1 MSLLRVLL
9 VQLVARKSVIDPGGR
24 LSLNVGGLLL
34 PWSHQRDR
42 ARAWRDDAGRTE
54 RHKGRLTR

>member
-1 MSLLRVLL
+1 
-9 VQLVARKSVIDPGGR
+9 

-54 RHKGRLTR
+54 RHKGRL